1 MLIFKDK
8 IQLFCSIRNYS
19 KKYKLIFTNT
29 GIYIIFVCISVSI
42 DILLLYTKCT

>member
-19 KKYKLIFTNT
+19 KKYKLIFKNT
-29 GIYIIFVCISVSI
+29 DIYYICVYISIRI
-42 DILLLYTKCT
+42 DILLLYK